1 MRHIYLRAVP
11 GRHSAKLITIEY
23 RYPADALMLIPGYY
37 EALARPDGLG
47 RFAGITSP
55 YFGGPG
61 IRTPAL
67 ERSLNSDEMILFV
80 MSIPT
85 CRDALRNGTGSS
97 FGPSPYFVRN
107 HTDP

>member
-1 MRHIYLRAVP
+1 MGAGVVVRAREESRNINSVDGSSMRHIYLRAVLD
-11 GRHSAKLITIEY
+11 RHSAKLITIEY
-23 RYPADALMLIPGYY
+23 RYPADALMLISGYY

-67 ERSLNSDEMILFV
+67 ERSLNSDKMILFECTL
-80 MSIPT
+80 S
-85 CRDALRNGTGSS
+85 
-97 FGPSPYFVRN
+97 
-107 HTDP
+107 